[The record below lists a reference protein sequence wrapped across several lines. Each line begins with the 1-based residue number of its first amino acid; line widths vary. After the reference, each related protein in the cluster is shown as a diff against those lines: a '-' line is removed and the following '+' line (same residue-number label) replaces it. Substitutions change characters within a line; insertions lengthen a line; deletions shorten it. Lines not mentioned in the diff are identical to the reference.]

1 MASLMRF
8 GCLFLFGMPTAA
20 VEDEIFLIQ
29 TKLSVVV
36 AHRIGNGSGR
46 ALPERPVSARY
57 DTLPGMEDSEI
68 RTANDEGALSHIK
81 NELADEDAIMKSPDM
96 NELKSYILS
105 QGMSHDAELEA
116 TKELELEATQ
126 QVEDGLKKAKLDEE
140 ERIEMAKQH
149 ERLEREAEEAAQQ
162 AYEAAE
168 IKVANQV

>member
-68 RTANDEGALSHIK
+68 RTASDDGVRSSNIK
-81 NELADEDAIMKSPDM
+81 NELAEEDALMKSLDM
-96 NELKSYILS
+96 NEIKSYILS
-105 QGMSHDAELEA
+105 QGITAGELEA
-116 TKELELEATQ
+116 TEEHAKAAAKAKLQQEKELE
-126 QVEDGLKKAKLDEE
+126 KAKE
-140 ERIEMAKQH
+140 H
-149 ERLEREAEEAAQQ
+149 ERLDSEAEQTVKRTTAVEATVK
-162 AYEAAE
+162 YL
-168 IKVANQV
+168 

>member
-1 MASLMRF
+1 MASLMCF
-8 GCLFLFGMPTAA
+8 ASLFLFGMPIAA
-20 VEDEIFLIQ
+20 VEDEMALIQ

-36 AHRIGNGSGR
+36 ENHIGDGSGR
-46 ALPERPVSARY
+46 ELPERPVSATY
-57 DTLPGMEDSEI
+57 DMEDSEI